1 VNKRIINVAPVVIVM
16 AGLMAAAGAARQNPA
31 PAQARGG
38 PPPVTP
44 DPSTQEPAH
53 RTTFEQVNTWT
64 TSLSNWG
71 RWGKDDERGSL
82 NIVTPEITKHAMRLA
97 RDGVVVSLAKF
108 AETEKQADN
117 FNFGETKHEMVTRT
131 FALDKIS

>member
-1 VNKRIINVAPVVIVM
+1 
-16 AGLMAAAGAARQNPA
+16 
-31 PAQARGG
+31 
-38 PPPVTP
+38 
-44 DPSTQEPAH
+44 
-53 RTTFEQVNTWT
+53 VNTWT